1 MKRSNT
7 RLGPPE
13 GQERGSD
20 AWTGAYGS
28 ITQRVGA
35 CGEPVFEA
43 GEGPTSAPDRAPYY
57 NIGLPKKAA
66 PQGEGGG
73 PPPRL
78 MNIRQLSGYMAMPVA
93 TIYTWVCLRRVPAS
107 CIVRLGR
114 SLRFDR
120 EAVDRWIEEQRVVP

>member
-1 MKRSNT
+1 MKRAQT
-7 RLGPPE
+7 ELGHLE
-13 GQERGSD
+13 GQEGASD
-20 AWTGAYGS
+20 AWTGVYGANG
-28 ITQRVGA
+28 QRVASFLRANG
-35 CGEPVFEA
+35 EA
-43 GEGPTSAPDRAPYY
+43 GEALNEAPYY
-57 NIGLPKKAA
+57 NIGLAKKAA

-78 MNIRQLSGYMAMPVA
+78 MNIRQLSGYLAMPVA

-120 EAVDRWIEEQRVVP
+120 EAVDLWIEEQRIKP

>member
-1 MKRSNT
+1 MKRGAA

-13 GQERGSD
+13 GPDVEANLIANG
-20 AWTGAYGS
+20 G
-28 ITQRVGA
+28 VG
-35 CGEPVFEA
+35 EA
-43 GEGPTSAPDRAPYY
+43 QNEAPYY

-66 PQGEGGG
+66 LLVEGGG

-78 MNIRQLSGYMAMPVA
+78 LNIRQLSDYLAMPVA
-93 TIYTWVCLRRVPAS
+93 TIYTWVCLRRVPAA

-120 EAVDRWIEEQRVVP
+120 AAVDLWIEEQRIRS

>member
-1 MKRSNT
+1 MRRGNS

-13 GQERGSD
+13 GPERASD
-20 AWTGAYGS
+20 AWTGVYGVNAG
-28 ITQRVGA
+28 RVEA
-35 CGEPVFEA
+35 CPGLEI
-43 GEGPTSAPDRAPYY
+43 EGNSPTRARVIS

-78 MNIRQLSGYMAMPVA
+78 MNIRQLSGYLAMPVA

-120 EAVDRWIEEQRVVP
+120 EAVDRWIEERRIGP

>member
-1 MKRSNT
+1 MKRGET

-13 GQERGSD
+13 GPQGALDACTGVYGANRG
-20 AWTGAYGS
+20 
-28 ITQRVGA
+28 RVEAFLRANG
-35 CGEPVFEA
+35 EA
-43 GEGPTSAPDRAPYY
+43 GEASNQAPYY

-78 MNIRQLSGYMAMPVA
+78 LNIRQLSDYLAMPVA
-93 TIYTWVCLRRVPAS
+93 TIYTWVCLRRVPAA

-120 EAVDRWIEEQRVVP
+120 AAVDRWIEEQRIRP

>member
-1 MKRSNT
+1 MKRGGA
-7 RLGPPE
+7 RLGPSE
-13 GQERGSD
+13 GP
-20 AWTGAYGS
+20 WGAP
-28 ITQRVGA
+28 GA
-35 CGEPVFEA
+35 CAGIHSPNRPDVEACLIANGGVGEA
-43 GEGPTSAPDRAPYY
+43 PTQEPYY

-78 MNIRQLSGYMAMPVA
+78 LNIRQLSDYLAMPVA
-93 TIYTWVCLRRVPAS
+93 TIYTWVCLRRVPAA

-120 EAVDRWIEEQRVVP
+120 AAVDLWIEEQRIRP